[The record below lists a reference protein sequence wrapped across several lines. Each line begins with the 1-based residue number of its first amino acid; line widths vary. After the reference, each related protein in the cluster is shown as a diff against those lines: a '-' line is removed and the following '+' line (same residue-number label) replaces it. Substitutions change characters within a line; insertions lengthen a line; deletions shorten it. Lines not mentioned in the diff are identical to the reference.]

1 MVEKAANYLLCQA
14 HRDLQIPPPMVSS
27 TWVSR
32 FLARHLH
39 YFKRKQKPLAT
50 DRKHAHNLGD
60 MQQHFEKFQIVKED
74 LGVTDEDT
82 WNMDE
87 TGFRIGCGKTH
98 WVISTHAKKPLF
110 PIDPDNRDYISG
122 GGRDIPP
129 IVILA
134 GVKVLEKWVK
144 NNLPDDIRFETGP
157 TGYSHDDIALASQ

>member
-1 MVEKAANYLLCQA
+1 
-14 HRDLQIPPPMVSS
+14 
-27 TWVSR
+27 
-32 FLARHLH
+32 
-39 YFKRKQKPLAT
+39 
-50 DRKHAHNLGD
+50 

-98 WVISTHAKKPLF
+98 WVISTHAKKPLLL
-110 PIDPDNRDYISG
+110 IGPDNRDYITSIETISD

-134 GVKVLEKWVK
+134 GINILEKWVK
-144 NNLPDDIRFETGP
+144 NNLPDDIGFATIP
-157 TGYSHDDIALASQ
+157 LAIQMMILLLHGLNILNITVRKVSWEYGDFW